1 MPYDVTIA
9 DVAEQP
15 IAAVRRQA
23 GLDELGPVFMSAL
36 DIVWGF
42 VREYNVATGH
52 NVVVYFDQV
61 FNMEIGV
68 QTFSPL
74 PTHDEVLASATPSGR
89 VAMTTHW
96 GDYAELPLAHT
107 AVARSIIAN
116 GLQAAGLNWEVYGD
130 WDDDPPKR
138 RTDVYYLLR

>member
-1 MPYDVTIA
+1 MPYDVTISE
-9 DVAEQP
+9 VAEQP
-15 IAAVRRQA
+15 IAAVRRKA
-23 GLDELGPVFMSAL
+23 RLEELGPVFMGAL

-42 VREYNVATGH
+42 LREHNVSTGH

-61 FNMEIGV
+61 FNMEVGV

-74 PTHDEVLASATPSGR
+74 PASEEVQASATPGGR

-116 GLQAAGLNWEVYGD
+116 GLQASGLNWEVYGD
-130 WDDDPPKR
+130 WDDDPSKV